1 MTSFLLM
8 RRAVAVVAPLALLLA
23 ACGDDDDTAA
33 DTVEAA
39 VSVSFTAP
47 ADGDTFA
54 GAVPFTMAADGLT
67 IEPAGEVHADAGHFH
82 VIADD
87 GCVDV
92 GEPVAKDADHLH
104 FGKAQAEGKIYLEPG
119 SHDLCLQ
126 PGDGVHAALAPTD
139 TVTVEVGITNREELC
154 AVIKD
159 TDVLFEEA
167 DTGGAEFPDRKVM
180 YENIRR
186 LFVQLDDGLDQ
197 VDSDVQD
204 SVAQAFTFGSS
215 IATAFAE
222 AADEASAVAAI
233 ETIYGTEG
241 VQSGADSPWAEGSAW
256 VLEQCGV
263 DIDGE
268 G

>member
-1 MTSFLLM
+1 MSRALFL
-8 RRAVAVVAPLALLLA
+8 RRAVAVAAPLALLLA
-23 ACGDDDDTAA
+23 ACGDDDDTTA
-33 DTVEAA
+33 DTAEDA

-47 ADGDTFA
+47 EDGATFA
-54 GAVPFTMAADGLT
+54 GSVPFTMTAEGLT

-104 FGKAQAEGKIYLEPG
+104 FGKAQTEGKIYLEPG
-119 SHDLCLQ
+119 THELCLQ

-139 TVTVEVGITNREELC
+139 TVTVEVGISNRDELC
-154 AVIKD
+154 AVIGEV
-159 TDVLFEEA
+159 DVLFTEA

-186 LFVQLDDGLDQ
+186 LLVQLDDGLEH
-197 VDSDVQD
+197 VDADARDAVAEAVSYASD
-204 SVAQAFTFGSS
+204 

-222 AADEASAVAAI
+222 AADEQAAVTAVEAI
-233 ETIYGTEG
+233 FGTEG
-241 VQSGADSPWAEGSAW
+241 IQSDGPGATWILDT
-256 VLEQCGV
+256 CGI
-263 DIDGE
+263 DIDG
-268 G
+268 